1 MSRPGYEDSIASEN
15 RDIDDIVYRGSVP
28 PTVGPRGAAGDSGAR
43 SLAEEVRAEAGTFA
57 PRRVGP
63 MAQSVREAHLV
74 VTSPVR
80 GIHALLC
87 RLGLHAWQARYEG
100 TSYTMH
106 RLRARCAVCGV
117 RR

>member
-15 RDIDDIVYRGSVP
+15 RDIDDIVYRGAVLP
-28 PTVGPRGAAGDSGAR
+28 
-43 SLAEEVRAEAGTFA
+43 EAGTFA